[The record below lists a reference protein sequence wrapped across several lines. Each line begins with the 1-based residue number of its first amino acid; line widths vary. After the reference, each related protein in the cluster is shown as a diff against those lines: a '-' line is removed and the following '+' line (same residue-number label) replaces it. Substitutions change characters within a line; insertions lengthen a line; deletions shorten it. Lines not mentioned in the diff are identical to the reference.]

1 MLEENPRAPGLKY
14 IRLREW
20 LLENIEG
27 RVFKY
32 GDKLP
37 SENMLCNKFTISRQ
51 TVRNAID
58 QLEQEGIVRRVRG
71 SGTFVE
77 KMVEAKPRNR
87 NIGVLLS
94 YLDDYIFPQIMRGIE
109 EVLTKEGYGIDL
121 GITHN
126 RLESEARFIER
137 MLDSNAAGV
146 IVEGSRS
153 ALPNPNL
160 ELYHRLTDEG
170 IPVIFL
176 HNSYQGLDFPKVV
189 MDDCGCARKMTEM
202 LIASGHRNI
211 AGIFKSDDMQGHLR
225 YKGYIDAL
233 RKAGLSIC
241 EDHIKWYNTEDLDN
255 GSVIGDEAEFQ
266 KFIAP
271 CTGLICYNDQIAAL
285 AIGALSRAGL
295 QVPEDISLVS
305 FDDSVLSRSEAS
317 GFTSAIHPKSMMG
330 TEVASRLVRIIN
342 RGSQPLTRLSLV
354 FPVHIEVR
362 PSIRNLKSE

>member
-1 MLEENPRAPGLKY
+1 MEENQSASGLKY

-20 LLENIEG
+20 LLESIDN

-37 SENMLCNKFTISRQ
+37 SENMLCNKFSISRQ

-58 QLEQEGIVRRVRG
+58 QLEQEGVVRRVRG

-77 KMVEAKPRNR
+77 KVVEVKPRNR
-87 NIGVLLS
+87 NVGVLLG
-94 YLDDYIFPQIMRGIE
+94 YLDGYIFPEIIRGIE

-126 RLESEARFIER
+126 RIESEARFIER
-137 MLDSNAAGV
+137 MLASSPAGI

-160 ELYHRLTDEG
+160 GLYRKLAEEG
-170 IPVIFL
+170 VPVIFL
-176 HNSYQGLDFPKVV
+176 HNYYHDLDFPRVL
-189 MDDCGCARKMTEM
+189 MDDCGCSRKMTEM
-202 LIASGHRNI
+202 LIAAGHQNI
-211 AGIFKSDDMQGHLR
+211 AGIFKSDDMQGHWR
-225 YKGYIDAL
+225 YKGYIEAL
-233 RKAGLSIC
+233 RNAGIAIC

-255 GSVIGDEAEFQ
+255 ECVLGSDEEFN
-266 KFIAP
+266 KFLAP
-271 CTGLICYNDQIAAL
+271 CTALVCYNDQIAVL
-285 AIGALSRAGL
+285 ATGALNRNAL
-295 QVPEDISLVS
+295 QVPGDISLVS
-305 FDDSVLSRSEAS
+305 FDDSMLSRSESS

-330 TEVASRLVRIIN
+330 TEVASRLIRIIN
-342 RGSQPLTRLSLV
+342 KGLQPVSRLNLV

-362 PSIRNLKSE
+362 PSIKNLNQA